1 MTIQE
6 YLKDGVY
13 YAADGIA
20 IYTKP
25 DENLVADIRGWGRI
39 ANTIKNVELSAK
51 FQDSVG
57 QFIADAIN
65 EKLNTTSKVAELEN
79 EIAKLRKEM
88 AELVVTYD
96 LLLDGEAENDTEMY
110 EIPDCPYN
118 IVRYHDGVFAVKV
131 KDGDDKKATY
141 ILVTTC
147 GATYANAISAFN
159 DAIQAAFVYSV
170 TKDEFNPVPNLANKC
185 DENV

>member
-25 DENLVADIRGWGRI
+25 DENIVADIRGWGRI

-118 IVRYHDGVFAVKV
+118 IVKYFDGTFGIKV
-131 KDGDDKKATY
+131 KDGNDEVATRLLTASCRFFY
-141 ILVTTC
+141 EKSTD
-147 GATYANAISAFN
+147 AFI
-159 DAIQAAFVYSV
+159 DALKTAVLYSF
-170 TKDEFNPVPNLANKC
+170 TKSEVPKYDLVPNLANKT
-185 DENV
+185 